1 MQQHTTGHVME
12 CTGAHR
18 SSAPATQVLAML
30 GCVEGKR
37 VVELGAGIGRFTGCL
52 AATARNLL
60 AVDFMDNL
68 IQENRRA
75 NSHRHVPR
83 RLRCFI
89 VCGPQ
94 AFCTA

>member
-1 MQQHTTGHVME
+1 
-12 CTGAHR
+12 
-18 SSAPATQVLAML
+18 ML

-68 IQENRRA
+68 IQENQRA
-75 NSHRHVPR
+75 NSHRYVPDHCLTLEDEPACR
-83 RLRCFI
+83 GI
-89 VCGPQ
+89 NAPK
-94 AFCTA
+94 AH